1 MDSQL
6 LTIEPIAIIHNQY
19 TDRFA
24 IPRQS
29 GSTDLL
35 SVVVFLPK
43 YRDENSLRHIEE
55 FSHLWLIWH
64 FSEIHQEGWSPTV
77 RPPKLGGNKRVGVFA
92 SRSPYR
98 PNALGLSHVKLI
110 GVRKTKEDGAVLL
123 VEGGDLMD
131 KTPIF
136 DIKPYLKSD
145 AVQGAKGGYAVD
157 ANTFLKVDFEG
168 QAWENL
174 SPEERQRLASVLR
187 EDPRPGYQ
195 NDERRYAFFFD
206 RYEVFFQIKDGTVY
220 LDEIKN
226 AAD

>member
-1 MDSQL
+1 
-6 LTIEPIAIIHNQY
+6 
-19 TDRFA
+19 
-24 IPRQS
+24 
-29 GSTDLL
+29 
-35 SVVVFLPK
+35 
-43 YRDENSLRHIEE
+43 
-55 FSHLWLIWH
+55 
-64 FSEIHQEGWSPTV
+64 
-77 RPPKLGGNKRVGVFA
+77 
-92 SRSPYR
+92 
-98 PNALGLSHVKLI
+98 VKLI